1 MHRSYV
7 KGIHIQPAGKYIGRL
22 GRQPMTMIE
31 TETIGCP
38 ACKVEQDVDVY
49 QTINAMENPE
59 LVPKLMAGEISVFTC
74 TACGHVAQIHT
85 PLLFNDY
92 RIGLKI
98 QYYPEHVLKENP
110 EAVCN
115 DYLAMLKQLEKL
127 RKDFGSFMP
136 GLEKQ
141 GGLMVVF
148 SMDEMIN
155 QIKFRT
161 KLFEMENSV
170 KVA

>member
-1 MHRSYV
+1 
-7 KGIHIQPAGKYIGRL
+7 
-22 GRQPMTMIE
+22 MTMTE
-31 TETIGCP
+31 SETIGCP

-59 LVPKLMAGEISVFTC
+59 LVQKLMDGEINVFKC
-74 TACGHVAQIHT
+74 TGCGHEAQIES
-85 PLLFNDY
+85 PLLYNDY

-98 QYYPEHVLKENP
+98 QFYPEHVLKENP

-127 RKDFGSFMP
+127 RKDFSPFMP

-141 GGLMVVF
+141 DGLMVVF
-148 SMDEMIN
+148 SLTEMVH
-155 QIKFRT
+155 QIRFRT
-161 KLFEMENSV
+161 KLFDVQCADKIDGTGSD
-170 KVA
+170 